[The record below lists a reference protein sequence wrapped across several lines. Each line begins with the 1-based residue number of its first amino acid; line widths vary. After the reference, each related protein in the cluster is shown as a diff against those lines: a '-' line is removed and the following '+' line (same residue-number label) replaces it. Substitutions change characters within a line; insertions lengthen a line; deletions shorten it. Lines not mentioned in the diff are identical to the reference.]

1 MSYMMMNFRKIGNA
15 TAHSACQAIAYLK
28 EFFDTRTS
36 GSYNNGLLYLPT
48 PQKHRSHCR
57 RTL

>member
-1 MSYMMMNFRKIGNA
+1 MNFRKIGNA

-28 EFFDTRTS
+28 EFFDTRAS